1 MIYND
6 HQARIKNRIK
16 ESIKKFKNKE
26 IDYNGFVGNIS
37 GNINA
42 LENLT
47 KAIENAKYRV
57 CGELEIIHFTV
68 DTDKEFEEML
78 KEVEKFEKFIDENL

>member
-1 MIYND
+1 ME

-47 KAIENAKYRV
+47 KEIENAKYRV
-57 CGELEIIHFTV
+57 CAELETIFYMQDPKDIYN
-68 DTDKEFEEML
+68 KML